1 MWSHGGGLR
10 SRGRTA
16 MRISFDLD
24 EVLFVDP
31 NRYAIEKPP
40 GGLAGILFKEKL
52 RKGTVELIHE
62 L

>member
-1 MWSHGGGLR
+1 MWSRDGVLW

>member
-1 MWSHGGGLR
+1 
-10 SRGRTA
+10 

-52 RKGTVELIHE
+52 RKGTVDLSTNYDPI
-62 L
+62 LVAKMQSGA

>member
-1 MWSHGGGLR
+1 
-10 SRGRTA
+10 